1 MWIHVHNRVRSRVH
15 SPNALSRQR
24 SPTVMASQPVS
35 VFSRHITLFS
45 ALKAIKPG
53 STVSPVSTF
62 WTNACIAFFPLFS
75 GFKIANKEVV
85 RGDDKRPDCVV
96 LQISMLDSSPEGFS
110 KEAVPSE
117 QPVFVVQCRSPEKDT
132 PAEWKLAE
140 DQLLDYCMRKVNGTT
155 RIFAATAIGT
165 RVRFWRYDRPNF
177 TPLFQD
183 DGIYDLI
190 DGPAS
195 REVEQCLNYIR
206 ENGWNWAH
214 GRTRRP

>member
-1 MWIHVHNRVRSRVH
+1 M
-15 SPNALSRQR
+15 
-24 SPTVMASQPVS
+24 TSQPVS
-35 VFSRHITLFS
+35 VFFRYVTLFS

-53 STVSPVSTF
+53 STVSPIRIF
-62 WTNACIAFFPLFS
+62 WTNACIAFFPLLS

-96 LQISMLDSSPEGFS
+96 LQISMLDSSPERFS
-110 KEAVPSE
+110 REAVPSE
-117 QPVFVVQCRSPEKDT
+117 QPVFVVQCRSPEKHT

-140 DQLLDYCMRKVNGTT
+140 DQLLDYCMRNVNGTT

-183 DGIYDLI
+183 DGIYDLV